1 MIQRTDDRWNSVI
14 SDLQQFQLRMQISS
28 LTKPCKDI
36 R

>member
-1 MIQRTDDRWNSVI
+1 MNEQKVFHE
-14 SDLQQFQLRMQISS
+14 LQQFQLRMQISS